1 MTTTLQIALA
11 GNPNS
16 GKTSLFN
23 EITGTNQ
30 RVGNWPGV
38 TIEKKSGKL
47 TKYPNVELQD
57 LPGIYSLSPYSPE
70 ELVARNYLID
80 DAPDLIL
87 NLIDGTNIERNL
99 YLTTQLLE
107 LGVPVIIGINMMD
120 VVEKNKQ
127 TIDIKLLSEMLYA
140 PIVGLS
146 VTKKKN
152 IDELMKRSLHTHAT
166 SEGQGQNHIRYDKRL
181 EVALEEIADVIEA
194 NTPENRRRWF
204 SIKLFERDEEIRN
217 ELHLTKEQQIE
228 INEIIAITEKIFQT
242 DSTSIMINERY
253 DFITRLVEKAVTNKS
268 NFELSLSDKID
279 HVVTHRIWALPIFA
293 LVMWMVYYLSIQ
305 TVGTMAT
312 DWVNDVLFGEVIPKI
327 ATSWLAAANV
337 APWLE
342 GLILE
347 GIIAGVGAVLGFL
360 PQMIVLFLCL
370 ALLEDCGYMARI
382 AFVMDRLFRRF
393 GLSGKSFI
401 PMLISTGCG
410 VPGVMACRTIE
421 NEKERKMT
429 IMTTTFMPCS
439 AKMPVIALIAGA
451 FFPHSSWV
459 APAAYFV
466 GIGAIILS
474 GIALKKTKLFA
485 GEASPFIMEL
495 PAYHFPHLKNVFF
508 QTYERGKSFVIGAG
522 TIIFTTCVLL
532 WFMASFNFK
541 GQMVATDK
549 SILAALGNS
558 VAFIF
563 APLGFGTWRA
573 VVATVTGL
581 IAKENVVATF
591 GVLYAHAG
599 EVSENGTEIWG
610 ALRASMAPIAGFSF
624 LLFNLLCA
632 PCFAAIGAIKREM
645 ADFRWT
651 IFAIAYQCA
660 LAYGVSFITYQLGS
674 VLLGE
679 QDFNIG
685 TVLAMT
691 LIVIV
696 TYFFIRKP
704 ANKRKPESAA
714 IQIL

>member
-1 MTTTLQIALA
+1 MTTNLQIALA

-47 TKYPNVELQD
+47 IKYPNVELQD

-120 VVEKNKQ
+120 VVQKNKQ
-127 TIDIKLLSEMLYA
+127 TIDTQLLSEMLYA
-140 PIVGLS
+140 PVVGLS

-152 IDELMKRSLHTHAT
+152 VDELMKKSLHTHAT
-166 SEGQGQNHIRYDKRL
+166 ADGQNHVRYDKRL
-181 EVALEEIADVIEA
+181 EVALEEIADVIQT
-194 NTPENRRRWF
+194 NTPENKRRWF

-228 INEIIAITEKIFQT
+228 INDIIAITEKIFQT

-253 DFITRLVEKAVTNKS
+253 DFITHLVEKAVTNKS

-279 HVVTHRIWALPIFA
+279 RVVTHRIWALPIFA
-293 LVMWMVYYLSIQ
+293 LVMWLVYYLSIQ

-312 DWVNDVLFGEVIPKI
+312 DWVNDVLFGEIIPG
-327 ATSWLAAANV
+327 TVGGWLNAVNV

-342 GLILE
+342 GLVLE
-347 GIIAGVGAVLGFL
+347 GIIAGVGSVLGFL

-370 ALLEDCGYMARI
+370 AILEDCGYMARI

-421 NEKERKMT
+421 NEKERRMT
-429 IMTTTFMPCS
+429 VMTTTFMPCS

-451 FFPHSSWV
+451 FFPNSSWV
-459 APAAYFV
+459 APSAYFI

-495 PAYHFPHLKNVFF
+495 PAYHFPHIKNVFF
-508 QTYERGKSFVIGAG
+508 QTYERGKAFVIGAG

-541 GQMVATDK
+541 GQMVATDE
-549 SILAALGNS
+549 SILAALGNL

-563 APLGFGTWRA
+563 TPLGFGNWRA

-599 EVSENGTEIWG
+599 EISESGTEIWG

-645 ADFRWT
+645 ADLKWT
-651 IFAIAYQCA
+651 TFAIAYQCT
-660 LAYGVSFITYQLGS
+660 LAYGVSFVTYQLGS
-674 VLLGE
+674 VFLGE
-679 QDFNIG
+679 RSFSFSTAVAI
-685 TVLAMT
+685 A
-691 LIVIV
+691 LILVV
-696 TYFFIRKP
+696 VYFFMRKP
-704 ANKRKPESAA
+704 TNKHKQEPAA